1 MHEGTMTDPHAA
13 PSQDSPAVQRAPG
26 LPDIDV
32 HERGGKREGVQQ
44 ILDRRLFVQLLAFE
58 VDRSAS
64 VSTVSQALVERL
76 VTAGVG
82 SVVYEDVNDPR
93 GLALVTF
100 SEDPAHFVRNV
111 RPLFDHERLRPLV
124 QRRDLTM
131 LGRSYSLGHE
141 PQLEDSLLHRPRR
154 VMTDPHA
161 SWAVWYPL
169 RRTGAFA
176 KLDPHEQAQI
186 LREHAAIGMAYGA
199 KELAHDV
206 RLACHGMDQS
216 DNEFIV
222 GLFGRE
228 LHPLS
233 HCVQT
238 MRKTRQTSEF
248 IAQMGPFFV
257 GHVLARTPET

>member
-1 MHEGTMTDPHAA
+1 MTDHNSPSSADA
-13 PSQDSPAVQRAPG
+13 PQHRAPG
-26 LPDIDV
+26 LPDIDTS
-32 HERGGKREGVQQ
+32 ERGAKRDGAPQ
-44 ILDRRLFVQLLAFE
+44 ILDNRLYVQLQVFTVE
-58 VDRSAS
+58 RTVNVQS
-64 VSTVSQALVERL
+64 VTSALVERL

-82 SVVYEDVNDPR
+82 AVVYEDVSDPR
-93 GLALVTF
+93 GVGVVSW
-100 SEDPAHFVRNV
+100 SENPAHFVKRV
-111 RPLFDHERLRPLV
+111 RPLFDHERLHALIHRPEM
-124 QRRDLTM
+124 TM
-131 LGRSYSLGHE
+131 TGRTYSNGHE
-141 PQLEDSLLHRPRR
+141 QNLEDSLLHRPRR
-154 VMTDPHA
+154 VMNEPTAH
-161 SWAVWYPL
+161 WAVWYPL

-206 RLACHGMDQS
+206 RLACHGMDHN
-216 DNEFIV
+216 DNEFVV

-248 IAQMGPFFV
+248 ISQMGPFFI
-257 GHVLARTPET
+257 GHALARTPEGPEPR

>member
-1 MHEGTMTDPHAA
+1 MTDHNSPTSADA
-13 PSQDSPAVQRAPG
+13 PQHRAPG
-26 LPDIDV
+26 LPDIDTS
-32 HERGGKREGVQQ
+32 ERGAKRDGAPQ
-44 ILDRRLFVQLLAFE
+44 ILDNRLYIQLQVFTVERTVNVQ
-58 VDRSAS
+58 S
-64 VSTVSQALVERL
+64 VTSALVERL

-82 SVVYEDVNDPR
+82 AVLYEDVSDPR
-93 GLALVTF
+93 GVGVVSW
-100 SEDPAHFVRNV
+100 SENPAHFVKRV
-111 RPLFDHERLRPLV
+111 RPLFDHERLHALIHRPEM
-124 QRRDLTM
+124 TM
-131 LGRSYSLGHE
+131 TGRTYSNGHE
-141 PQLEDSLLHRPRR
+141 QNLEDSLLHRPRR
-154 VMTDPHA
+154 VMNEPTAH
-161 SWAVWYPL
+161 WAVWYPL

-206 RLACHGMDQS
+206 RLACHGMDHN
-216 DNEFIV
+216 DNEFVV

-248 IAQMGPFFV
+248 IAHMGPFFI
-257 GHVLARTPET
+257 GHALARTPEGPEPR